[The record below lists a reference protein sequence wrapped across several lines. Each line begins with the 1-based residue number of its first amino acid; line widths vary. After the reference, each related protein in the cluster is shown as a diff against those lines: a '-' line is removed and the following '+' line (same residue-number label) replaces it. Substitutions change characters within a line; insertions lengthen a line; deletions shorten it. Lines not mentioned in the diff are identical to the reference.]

1 MKLFDLKFGKL
12 VSGRFL
18 ARRIVGS
25 FKLGNGKNWEK
36 EWEDKIVELQRIDE
50 DTLCFQIANDRD
62 SETIVELEP
71 DSPDAKILISELQSG
86 HTLIVGCIMRAIDK
100 QVEIKGYSF
109 NLPDAEIPV
118 QLQVALT
125 DEFIETASQQLGW
138 KKCTN
143 FQAFKQRLELEFFLE
158 QLCYWFVTS
167 GPKGSNLQRGFTI
180 IGKSLALDL
189 GVGNEG
195 QLFPKRIIRYQGRN
209 LDIRPIFL
217 MRQPLEFCD
226 KTVASTMRS
235 AAISALSKVVQEN
248 DSWIASWKRYNTEE
262 NGILEERFGQLS
274 PLPYQSRANFIG
286 EDNSRNLLSF
296 YLEQSANITPWLK
309 YISGDGLPVT
319 IQDNASMPEALLI
332 GYDQKTHRL
341 TLVWEGEQEPPK
353 TGEISPSMVL
363 EQSRIQ
369 KREKALTTLE
379 TARSGL
385 PYLGLILEGKPFN
398 RAIPRQRK
406 QLTKAARKIFGE
418 TGPTPA
424 QEKALR
430 IALSTPDIALIQ
442 GPPGT
447 GKTRVIQALLTM
459 LNEGRDT
466 GEVLETVLV
475 TSLQHEAVDNAIAS
489 MSIAGL
495 PVDRLG
501 GKKGEDRGFEMI
513 QAWRNQVIQEV
524 RSHLSTELS
533 PTLVLIDRLKGYL
546 SHWRTSAGGREGTRE
561 ILLAFR
567 NAAERFLS
575 VQRIFELDR
584 LASTAPVIQKQ
595 SQPIIEDPDDR
606 DELEQRLNQQCTTEE
621 CFKDDGNRQARRL
634 RRFLEPYLDNLS
646 PDIIEAVEVAVSWN
660 AKNTT
665 YSEPWLSLQSAC
677 IGIRQQL
684 LEIPVTQAIAEQD
697 ISDMEIEQCL
707 LAAIEE
713 IEAVRAQSE
722 EGIQEALEL
731 FVRDLEE
738 DPNNVREVI
747 RKYAPIQATSCGQAD
762 SKWLGMDN
770 RTFTLVVVDEAARA
784 NPLDL
789 LIPMVKGRRI
799 ILVGDHKQLPHVLE
813 REIEQSL
820 AKEGDEKL
828 REVYGKSLFER
839 LWASLPQQT
848 AIDGIERTAQLTDQF
863 RMHPTIG
870 KFVSDRFYTESPLN
884 SSFVKPEARSNYTGA
899 YNQKP
904 VVWLDVPANEG
915 GENRAG
921 KSSWERPA
929 EVSRIVAELRHILP
943 RIEQKYPDFDP
954 SQPTGMVGVIAF
966 YSAQEEALK
975 EAIANPRDGLPDHLQ
990 RRVRVGTVDA
1000 FQGREYDVV
1009 YLSTVRSNQNESV
1022 EQRLGFTALPN
1033 RLCVAFSR
1041 ARCVLIGVGDAACVA
1056 GMRPDGTPWSK
1067 PLKAFI
1073 DLCSSEEGYA
1083 DI

>member
-36 EWEDKIVELQRIDE
+36 QWEDKIVELQRIDE
-50 DTLCFQIANDRD
+50 DTLCFQVANDRD

-71 DSPDAKILISELQSG
+71 DSTDAKILLSELESG
-86 HTLIVGCIMRAIDK
+86 HTLIVGCIMKATDK
-100 QVEIKGYSF
+100 HIEIEGRSF
-109 NLPDAEIPV
+109 NVPNSEIPV

-125 DEFIETASQQLGW
+125 DEFIETVVMRNW
-138 KKCTN
+138 RNVKN
-143 FQAFKQRLELEFFLE
+143 FNDSKRRLEEEFILDK
-158 QLCYWFVTS
+158 LGYWFVTS
-167 GPKGSNLQRGFTI
+167 GAKDPEFQKGFSVL
-180 IGKSLALDL
+180 GKSWSLNLTPQED
-189 GVGNEG
+189 G
-195 QLFPKRIIRYQGRN
+195 QLVTEAMKRQGRN
-209 LDIRPIFL
+209 LSDRAIYL

-226 KTVASTMRS
+226 QTVASKMRS

-262 NGILEERFGQLS
+262 NRILKERFGLLS
-274 PLPYQSRANFIG
+274 PLPYQGRPTFIG
-286 EDNSRNLLSF
+286 EDNSRNLLTF
-296 YLEQSANITPWLK
+296 DLERSANITPWLK
-309 YISGDGLPVT
+309 HISGDGLPVT

-332 GYDQKTHRL
+332 GYDHKTHRL

-353 TGEISPSMVL
+353 TGEISPSMAL

-501 GKKGEDRGFEMI
+501 GKKGEDRGSEMI

-524 RSHLSTELS
+524 RSHLSTEPS

-546 SHWRTSAGGREGTRE
+546 SHWRTSAGGREGTHE

-575 VQRIFELDR
+575 VQRISELDR

-606 DELEQRLNQQCTTEE
+606 DELERRLNQQCTTEE
-621 CFKDDGNRQARRL
+621 SFKDDGNRQARRL

-660 AKNTT
+660 AENTT

-697 ISDMEIEQCL
+697 ISDVEIEQCL

-713 IEAVRAQSE
+713 IEVVRAQSE

-738 DPNNVREVI
+738 DPNYVREVI

-770 RTFTLVVVDEAARA
+770 RTFTLVIVDEAARA

-848 AIDGIERTAQLTDQF
+848 VIDGIERTAQLTDQF

-870 KFVSDRFYTESPLN
+870 KFVSDRFYTESPIN
-884 SSFVKPEARSNYTGA
+884 SSFVKPEARPNYTGA

-929 EVSRIVAELRHILP
+929 EVSCIVAELRHILP
-943 RIEQKYPDFDP
+943 RIEEKYPDFDP
-954 SQPTGMVGVIAF
+954 SQPAGMVGVIAF

-1056 GMRPDGTPWSK
+1056 GMRPDGTPWSE